1 MALDLGTLVAKLKL
15 QTDEF
20 DKGLSQLPGK
30 AEGAGRRA
38 GAGLSRGTSGGL
50 GGMVKMFAGLG
61 IAKAGSDLIRFG
73 FDTAKGMEQAQ
84 ISFTT
89 MLGSAKK
96 ANAFIGDLQQFAA
109 KTPFT
114 FPGLQESASKLVAMG
129 ISTEKIIPIMTTLGN
144 VTSGMGTG
152 EEGIKRA
159 MVALQQMNAAGR
171 IQAQDLNQLRD
182 AGVPVYDLLAAA
194 TGRSKKEVAAL
205 AASGK
210 LTSKDLA
217 AMMKAL
223 ETGKGLERFNG
234 LMDKQ
239 SQSLEGIISSLQDT
253 VGQGLAAALTPLIPL
268 IKDGLAGVTAA
279 LPPII
284 AGIQTFGKWVADN
297 KVVLGYLAKGLL
309 IVGAAMIA
317 LNAIMAVN
325 PFSLVV
331 MAIAALVAGL
341 LWCYDNVEWFRDGV
355 NAAFKVIGDIAKW
368 LWNNALA
375 PALRGIVTGFAWVV
389 DGLAGMLEGL
399 GQIPGFEWAKEAG
412 KNLRGM
418 AQGARDAA
426 NGIKNIPDAQPQVA
440 LNDQAS
446 EKVAKIDK
454 QIKNVK
460 DRIVKATAKGD
471 TKQVE
476 KLKTQLA
483 QLKDKKVKINLSKTG
498 LKGIKVTAV
507 PGGSM
512 KVSAYAAGGRFMPGW
527 ALVGEEGPELVK
539 FSGSGRVFTA
549 PQTRKMLAA
558 QPPQPARAGMTLNI
572 TNVHPQAEPTS
583 VTTNRALQVA
593 ATLGGK

>member
-20 DKGLSQLPGK
+20 DKGLGQLPGK

-389 DGLAGMLEGL
+389 DGLASMLEGL

-498 LKGIKVTAV
+498 LKGIKVTAM